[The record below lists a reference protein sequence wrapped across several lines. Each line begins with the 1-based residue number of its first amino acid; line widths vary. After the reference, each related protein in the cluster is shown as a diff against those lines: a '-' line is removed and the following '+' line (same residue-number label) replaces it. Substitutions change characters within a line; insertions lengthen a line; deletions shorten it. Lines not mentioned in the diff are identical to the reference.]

1 MRPTRR
7 RVFRKDGNAKPI
19 IRAWRDVGALVF
31 EIERPFDVLVAFR
44 GALYLADIK
53 NPETGHGW
61 TDDQLD
67 ALEECTRQRVT
78 VWRIET
84 IDDAMVMLGI
94 KRKAAA

>member
-19 IRAWRDVGALVF
+19 IRAMRDVGAIVD
-31 EIERPFDVLVAFR
+31 EIERPFDVLVGYK

-53 NPETGHGW
+53 NPETGHDW
-61 TDDQLD
+61 TPSQLE
-67 ALEECTRQRVT
+67 ALEQYTRQRVN
-78 VWRIET
+78 VYRLES

-94 KRKAAA
+94 KRRAAA